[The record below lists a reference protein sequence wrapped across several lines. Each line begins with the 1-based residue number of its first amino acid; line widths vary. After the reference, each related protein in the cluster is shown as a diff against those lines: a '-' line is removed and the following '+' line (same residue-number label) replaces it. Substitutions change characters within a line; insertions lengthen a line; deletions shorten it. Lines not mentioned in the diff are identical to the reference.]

1 MPDKV
6 TFVPE
11 TETSMSCE
19 VIDQLRINASSTFAF
34 SILSC
39 DSGLMLILFETPVT
53 PIKFLTTFLYSWS
66 RPSDIDELLLPD
78 IETVL
83 NEKEIELENGSETIQ
98 IIIYLDL
105 VTFYPE
111 QKDTFSIPTL
121 EFKEIIIGWRDF
133 LLESPLNGTKI

>member
-1 MPDKV
+1 MNKFIKNKSIMNQGIIDKYK
-6 TFVPE
+6 
-11 TETSMSCE
+11 
-19 VIDQLRINASSTFAF
+19 INFYN
-34 SILSC
+34 SIYE
-39 DSGLMLILFETPVT
+39 GPVT
-53 PIKFLTTFLYSWS
+53 KIKDIDKIPSTNNKFLTTFLYSWS